1 MPHGVPWQSPTRI
14 NSSPQGDGNCD
25 IPIPQRE
32 IMESTH
38 PRKGTETKHTLI
50 FTDYFM
56 ESTHPRKGTET
67 SKHTWQH
74 KQPFAN
80 QLIPARGRKLP
91 CIVLNLFFVVQNQLI
106 PARGRKRRCCH
117 IRPLYS
123 RNQLIPA
130 RGRKHAFAGS
140 SSKVSDESTHP
151 RKGTETSICQPLPQA
166 PSWNQLIP
174 ARGRKLLL

>member
-1 MPHGVPWQSPTRI
+1 
-14 NSSPQGDGNCD
+14 
-25 IPIPQRE
+25 
-32 IMESTH
+32 MESTH

-91 CIVLNLFFVVQNQLI
+91 CIVHNLFFVVQNQLI